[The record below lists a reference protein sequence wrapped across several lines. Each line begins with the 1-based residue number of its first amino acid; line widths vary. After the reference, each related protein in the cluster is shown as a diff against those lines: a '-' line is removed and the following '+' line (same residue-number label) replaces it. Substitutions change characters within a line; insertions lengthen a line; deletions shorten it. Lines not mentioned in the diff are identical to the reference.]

1 MLRPACNGVLSAA
14 AALASRAV
22 TSRGSSA
29 ICWPARWSL
38 TAVCLRALANRFVP
52 AVAMVRLPRL
62 QQAQC
67 GGQRQHLDEDFVQ
80 EWLVLL
86 AEFADRVVVRMRVA
100 GQKPD
105 GDIGVGGLLNGAGAE
120 RAGGLAGT
128 EQAQHQVGREL
139 RVARA
144 ALVDAQSGQWEAVH
158 GLEEEVGA
166 VVFGDPLPEIG
177 QQQQWRIAVDIDE
190 SCRHTK
196 TDTATRSLFRNT
208 SKNCSPKVRQAARGT
223 CPFIPSSTI
232 WSFS

>member
-120 RAGGLAGT
+120 RAGGLVPQ
-128 EQAQHQVGREL
+128 QA
-139 RVARA
+139 
-144 ALVDAQSGQWEAVH
+144 
-158 GLEEEVGA
+158 
-166 VVFGDPLPEIG
+166 
-177 QQQQWRIAVDIDE
+177 
-190 SCRHTK
+190 
-196 TDTATRSLFRNT
+196 
-208 SKNCSPKVRQAARGT
+208 
-223 CPFIPSSTI
+223 
-232 WSFS
+232 